1 MSTLERNFNELF
13 VTLKFSV
20 TFNKYVYISFFI
32 FCFFLRQTKNINIL
46 FSLFILHL
54 LFISFNHYRIGDIN
68 GGLSLYWFQWRL
80 YFAQIS
86 FTLFYVIIFF
96 ILFKKKIKLFLKN
109 EILLIPL
116 FLLVSPIL
124 FAFGTNNIIMFNMN
138 FFTPIFIIASFLI
151 FFVSTTIPKSK
162 IKFCHSYLIILVLC
176 IGPTHSFL
184 HGRMIEDF
192 YTISSISKL
201 NIKDNKETIF
211 IDEIP
216 IQVGE
221 STKEILEGI
230 NKKIRSHK
238 TNYQYLLN
246 FSNMPG
252 LNYFCK
258 LPHPI
263 QPWTTMMSDNF
274 TLKNINQ
281 AIFNSSVIL
290 LESSDNLTIKHLDN
304 YFPEW
309 NESHPIK
316 NSISHKSN
324 LGTYDLYFPSKH

>member
-1 MSTLERNFNELF
+1 MLFRKDVKVLFKNEL
-13 VTLKFSV
+13 
-20 TFNKYVYISFFI
+20 
-32 FCFFLRQTKNINIL
+32 
-46 FSLFILHL
+46 
-54 LFISFNHYRIGDIN
+54 
-68 GGLSLYWFQWRL
+68 
-80 YFAQIS
+80 
-86 FTLFYVIIFF
+86 
-96 ILFKKKIKLFLKN
+96 
-109 EILLIPL
+109 LLIPL
-116 FLLVSPIL
+116 FLVASPIL

-138 FFTPIFIIASFLI
+138 FFTPIFIVGLFLI
-151 FFVSTTIPKSK
+151 FIFANKISKSK
-162 IKFCHSYLIILVLC
+162 IKFCHSYLFILVLC
-176 IGPTHSFL
+176 IGPAHSFL

-201 NIKDNKETIF
+201 NIKDNKETVF

-230 NKKIRSHK
+230 NNKIKLHK
-238 TNYQYLLN
+238 TNYQFLLN

-290 LESSDNLTIKHLDN
+290 LITGDNLTVKHLDN

-309 NESHPIK
+309 KESHPFKHSVSLK
-316 NSISHKSN
+316 NN
-324 LGTYDLYFPSKH
+324 LSTYDLYFPSEH